1 MALKSYEELIKVD
14 VRQYCEERDAMNA
27 TASEVWGD
35 QDV

>member
-1 MALKSYEELIKVD
+1 MKQDGGSHETAD
-14 VRQYCEERDAMNA
+14 DGFMDAMNA